1 MKVNLK
7 AAQVKRSQRIKICV
21 AMLSML
27 TSQLVVSGA
36 FAHGDEDHSKKSAA
50 SNKASES
57 KKSAT
62 GALTLRDATA
72 PQRLPDG
79 SLFVPKLVQRQ
90 LQLKTAVAEQDD
102 WPHTLELN
110 GKVIAD
116 PNAGGK
122 VQASQAGRIESNG
135 QSLPSLGQR
144 VSKGQVLA
152 YLRPVMSSLDRGNST
167 AILAD
172 LDAQLS
178 IAEKKLQRYEALA
191 EALPKATIETARYDA
206 EALRKRKAAVEVS
219 LYKMEALVAPVS
231 GVISVANATA
241 GQVVD
246 ARETLFE
253 IIDPNRLLVEAL
265 SYEAVQTGDVVKASA
280 TWNIA
285 SNAGPSDVVPELQLS
300 FVGGGQQMREQA
312 IPLLFRVVGKNQ
324 NAAVGQTLQ
333 IFAQKRQHAEG
344 VALPAAALFK
354 LTNAQQMVWVHT
366 EAERFVARAVQ
377 VKRLDAQRVVI
388 TSGLQEGERVLISG
402 ASLLAQVK

>member
-1 MKVNLK
+1 MKF
-7 AAQVKRSQRIKICV
+7 AQANNALRTKTYV
-21 AMLSML
+21 AVIAISIL
-27 TSQLVVSGA
+27 TPLLLANSA
-36 FAHGDEDHSKKSAA
+36 FAHGDEDHSKKPTVVSKVGEAKKNGNNALA
-50 SNKASES
+50 S
-57 KKSAT
+57 
-62 GALTLRDATA
+62 RDATA

-79 SLFVPKLVQRQ
+79 SLFVPKVVQRQ
-90 LQLKTAVAEQDD
+90 LQLRTIVAESDE
-102 WPHTLELN
+102 WPQTIELN

-219 LYKMEALVAPVS
+219 LYKMEALVAPVA

-253 IIDPNRLLVEAL
+253 IIDPNRLMVEAL
-265 SYEAVQTGDVVKASA
+265 SYETVQSGDVVRATA
-280 TWNIA
+280 TWSIN
-285 SNAGPSDVVPELQLS
+285 SNGSADATPELQLI

-312 IPLLFRVVGKNQ
+312 IPLLFRVSGKNQ
-324 NAAVGQTLQ
+324 SAAVGQTLQ

-344 VALPAAALFK
+344 VALPVAALFK
-354 LTNAQQMVWVHT
+354 LSNSQQMVWVHT
-366 EAERFVARAVQ
+366 EAERFVARSVQ
-377 VKRLDAQRVVI
+377 VKHLDPQRVVV
-388 TSGLQEGERVLISG
+388 TSGLQEGERILISG

>member
-1 MKVNLK
+1 M
-7 AAQVKRSQRIKICV
+7 
-21 AMLSML
+21 MLALM
-27 TSQLVVSGA
+27 SQLLPNEA
-36 FAHGDEDHSKKSAA
+36 LAHGDEDHTKKPELAKKS
-50 SNKASES
+50 SGV
-57 KKSAT
+57 KKEGNTVLA
-62 GALTLRDATA
+62 LRDATA
-72 PQRLPDG
+72 PQRLADG

-90 LQLKTAVAEQDD
+90 LQLRTVVAQQDE
-102 WPHTLELN
+102 WPLTLEFN

-135 QSLPSLGQR
+135 QILPSLGQR

-191 EALPKATIETARYDA
+191 DALPKATIETARYDA

-253 IIDPNRLLVEAL
+253 IIDPNRLMVEAL
-265 SYEAVQTGDVVKASA
+265 SYETIQTGDLVKASA
-280 TWNIA
+280 TWHNN
-285 SNAGPSDVVPELQLS
+285 SNANPASDVAPELQLS

-324 NAAVGQTLQ
+324 SAAVGQTLQ
-333 IFAQKRQHAEG
+333 IFAQKRQRAEG
-344 VALPAAALFK
+344 VALPTAALFK
-354 LTNAQQMVWVHT
+354 LPNSQQMVWVHT

-377 VKRLDAQRVVI
+377 VKRLDPQQVVI

>member
-1 MKVNLK
+1 MKTDKKTRLCRVQSVLNALAFGVAVN
-7 AAQVKRSQRIKICV
+7 S
-21 AMLSML
+21 L
-27 TSQLVVSGA
+27 TIQSVL
-36 FAHGDEDHSKKSAA
+36 AHGDEDHSKKPAA
-50 SNKASES
+50 SSKAAV
-57 KKSAT
+57 KQKSSN
-62 GALTLRDATA
+62 ALAVMRDASA
-72 PQRLPDG
+72 PQRLADG

-90 LQLKTAVAEQDD
+90 LQLSTIIATQDE
-102 WPHTLELN
+102 WPQTIELN

-122 VQASQAGRIESNG
+122 VQASQAGRIETSG
-135 QSLPSLGQR
+135 QGLPSLGQR

-191 EALPKATIETARYDA
+191 DALPKATIETARYDVQ
-206 EALRKRKAAVEVS
+206 ALSKRKAAVEVS
-219 LYKMEALVAPVS
+219 LYKMEALITPVA

-253 IIDPNRLLVEAL
+253 IIDPNRLMVEAL
-265 SYEAVQTGDVVKASA
+265 SYEALQVGDVVKANA
-280 TWNIA
+280 TWN
-285 SNAGPSDVVPELQLS
+285 AGAAAGKAPELQLS

-312 IPLLFRVVGKNQ
+312 IPLLFKVSSKNQ
-324 NAAVGQTLQ
+324 VAAVGQTLQ
-333 IFAQKRQHAEG
+333 VFLQKRQQFEG
-344 VALPAAALFK
+344 VALPIGALFK
-354 LTNAQQMVWVHT
+354 TANSQQMVWVHT

-377 VKRLDAQRVVI
+377 AKSLDAQRVVVS
-388 TSGLQEGERVLISG
+388 SGLQDGDRVLVSG

>member
-1 MKVNLK
+1 MKVTLK
-7 AAQVKRSQRIKICV
+7 PALAKRLQRIKICV

-27 TSQLVVSGA
+27 TSQLVVNAA
-36 FAHGDEDHSKKSAA
+36 FAHGDEDHSKKPAS

-62 GALTLRDATA
+62 SALTLRDTTA

-90 LQLKTAVAEQDD
+90 LQLKTTVAEQDE

-191 EALPKATIETARYDA
+191 EALPKAAIETARYDA

-253 IIDPNRLLVEAL
+253 IIDPNRLMVEAL

-285 SNAGPSDVVPELQLS
+285 SNAGPNDVVPELQLN

-324 NAAVGQTLQ
+324 NAAVGQALQ

-377 VKRLDAQRVVI
+377 FKRLDAQRVVI